1 MTFNQV
7 IYNFLNET
15 KDEIKKEK
23 NMTLIKD
30 DIINPVMKEVI
41 KELYPYF
48 IRIVCCVIFIILILL
63 LTIILNI
70 RVILMN

>member
-1 MTFNQV
+1 MRSDTLNASSN
-7 IYNFLNET
+7 IYG
-15 KDEIKKEK
+15 D
-23 NMTLIKD
+23 
-30 DIINPVMKEVI
+30 VYRKEVI

-48 IRIVCCVIFIILILL
+48 IKISCCVIFIVLILL